1 MRPVLRPRVG
11 SGPLGRR
18 VLLTLGLAASLGL
31 ADCGPGA
38 LSGAPSARCTEPGAQ
53 CQLAEGPL
61 GVCERADC
69 APGATPPCFRCVA
82 QH

>member
-1 MRPVLRPRVG
+1 MRPAPGRRAG
-11 SGPLGRR
+11 SGPFGR
-18 VLLTLGLAASLGL
+18 LLLLAAGLAAALGF

-38 LSGAPSARCTEPGAQ
+38 VSAPPSARCTEPGAQ
-53 CQLAEGPL
+53 CQLVDGPL

-69 APGATPPCFRCVA
+69 APGATPPCFRCVP